1 MKSCLVKNYI
11 KIYSTHIEGKS
22 IVAERFIRTLKRKIY
37 KWMTSVS
44 KIVYIDKLDDIFNKY
59 NNA

>member
-1 MKSCLVKNYI
+1 MKSCLEKNYI

-22 IVAERFIRTLKRKIY
+22 IVAGRFIRTLKRKIY
-37 KWMTSVS
+37 KCMTSVP
-44 KIVYIDKLDDIFNKY
+44 KIVYIDKLDDIFSKY